1 MRCARILWHLLRD
14 EAALHAAE
22 LAVRVSSVLK
32 PGNGATDAA
41 AAFRAHALTCLGL
54 PSAARATIKA
64 AAAAERSGR
73 AVLFADTPSMSPTLT
88 AADAIA
94 ELASGGGAAAAAEAR
109 LSESVTD
116 LAQQTSAS
124 AAMEASRGHVALA
137 RMSRAAGRLNAAFKH
152 AHKAL
157 TLSTR
162 KGGGGGGGGEADGG
176 RESTICEAYL
186 LAAELYTACC
196 SLYDAERYLAGAMAI
211 ARSAR
216 LPRLLVRTHLAQAA
230 LHIAAGRQAEALG
243 SVEAAE
249 AALAPLGGS
258 LSVDSLQLRTC
269 CARAGAHLLVPA
281 ASPDAADEV
290 ARFISEAL
298 DGIAAGVQVHLAA
311 VARASSAGSEGEDA
325 GAALAAERAPLLM
338 CKGAAERVLGRETS
352 RATLEEGLALL
363 STPGCTARLSLCDG
377 WGGDALRAA
386 CLQQIGRSHLDDLC
400 GRGEAAMAAD
410 LLWRGR
416 PAEPSCDAEAALA
429 AARSALTSALDASRR
444 GASAAATMQSVLIDL
459 AQSCGASHP
468 AAGARLLASYIGAGV
483 RAQIH
488 KLQADATS
496 PRGDERADD
505 ADRGGSVP
513 TVDSLSEA
521 IEALS
526 LQGTEEGGAKPAKGK
541 KSAKGAGKAASASSA
556 AHAGAGDAAET
567 IWARSLET
575 CRLWADGTDGLHAAT
590 DDWMSDPPE
599 DCAICALAL
608 SAGGGGLMVSRWAAG
623 SPPAL
628 AHVPRAADAGEA
640 ATGTAAAALA
650 ELLAILAAEKDV
662 NRGGTAAES
671 GEGAREKRASNATA
685 TGEATARM
693 IPEVE
698 GFPTI
703 TLTATRPLLSWDA
716 SRRARAH

>member
-14 EAALHAAE
+14 EAALHDGG

-32 PGNGATDAA
+32 PGNARPTPRRLPRPCPHLLGTAA
-41 AAFRAHALTCLGL
+41 
-54 PSAARATIKA
+54 
-64 AAAAERSGR
+64 GR
-73 AVLFADTPSMSPTLT
+73 ARHDQSRRRRRAEWPRGPRGYAVDVADPT

-94 ELASGGGAAAAAEAR
+94 EPRRGVAAAAAERDSAG
-109 LSESVTD
+109 VAD

-124 AAMEASRGHVALA
+124 AAMEAPRPRRPA
-137 RMSRAAGRLNAAFKH
+137 RTSRAAGRLNAAFKH

-363 STPGCTARLSLCDG
+363 STPGCTARLSLRDG

-416 PAEPSCDAEAALA
+416 PAVPSCDAEAALA
-429 AARSALTSALDASRR
+429 AARSALTSALDAGRR

-496 PRGDERADD
+496 PRGDEQPAMPIAEECAYGGLVERGRGPAGH
-505 ADRGGSVP
+505 RGGRRQASKRQEVGQGSGQSRVCLVGCARWRGRCRGDDLGSIARDVP
-513 TVDSLSEA
+513 LV
-521 IEALS
+521 
-526 LQGTEEGGAKPAKGK
+526 GRRHG
-541 KSAKGAGKAASASSA
+541 
-556 AHAGAGDAAET
+556 
-567 IWARSLET
+567 R
-575 CRLWADGTDGLHAAT
+575 
-590 DDWMSDPPE
+590 PP
-599 DCAICALAL
+599 C
-608 SAGGGGLMVSRWAAG
+608 GHR
-623 SPPAL
+623 
-628 AHVPRAADAGEA
+628 
-640 ATGTAAAALA
+640 
-650 ELLAILAAEKDV
+650 
-662 NRGGTAAES
+662 
-671 GEGAREKRASNATA
+671 
-685 TGEATARM
+685 
-693 IPEVE
+693 
-698 GFPTI
+698 
-703 TLTATRPLLSWDA
+703 
-716 SRRARAH
+716 